1 MNFTKTYMADHHPR
15 FSHDAINRFLM
26 EDEVS
31 PDAVW
36 QSIGH
41 LVRSSENACLIFDD
55 TVLDKRHSFKI
66 ELVRRQYSGN
76 EHGIVKGIGVVN
88 CVYVNLETHE
98 HWIIDWRV
106 YDPEG
111 DGKTKLDH
119 VREMFDAAIAS
130 KNLPVRTVLMDSWY
144 AAKDLMMH
152 IDKAGKLFY
161 CPLKTNR
168 KVDDSQGGKP
178 I

>member
-1 MNFTKTYMADHHPR
+1 MADHHPG

-31 PDAVW
+31 SDAVW

-41 LVRSSENACLIFDD
+41 LVRRSENACLIFDD
-55 TVLDKRHSFKI
+55 TVLDKRHSFKL
-66 ELVRRQYSGN
+66 EWVRRQYSGN

-88 CVYVNLETHE
+88 CVSVNLDTNE

-111 DGKTKLDH
+111 DGKTKLDP

-130 KNLPVRTVLMDSWY
+130 NNLPVRTVLMDSWY